1 MRSHNSLVRWQQIDR
16 FFHISPSEPTD
27 TTPPMDDPNVNCV
40 VPPIS
45 SKLNPLNIHLREK
58 FKQYWTTGTH
68 LAVDETIV
76 RFLGRATKTLKLPSK
91 PTPEGFKIW
100 CLANGGYVLDWPFHA
115 KGPIEPNDIDDLW
128 TKKFGF
134 SNTQAVVLDLV
145 SQEGISKQFKRIVW
159 LDNLFKS
166 ARLLTT
172 LRKERF
178 GAAGTSERKRLNEK
192 LLNRRMEQGLKRR
205 SFLRNQIVT

>member
-1 MRSHNSLVRWQQIDR
+1 
-16 FFHISPSEPTD
+16 
-27 TTPPMDDPNVNCV
+27 MDDPNVNCV

-58 FKQYWTTGTH
+58 FKQYGTTGTH

-178 GAAGTSERKRLNEK
+178 GAAGTVRTQATQREIIE
-192 LLNRRMEQGLKRR
+192 
-205 SFLRNQIVT
+205 